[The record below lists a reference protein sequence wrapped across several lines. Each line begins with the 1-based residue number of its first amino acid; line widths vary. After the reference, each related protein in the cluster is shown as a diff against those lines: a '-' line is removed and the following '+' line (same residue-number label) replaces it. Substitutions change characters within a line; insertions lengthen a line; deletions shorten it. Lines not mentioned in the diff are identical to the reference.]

1 MLALAVTASPRM
13 ASPPVQAQWTGGLT
27 RSLAQAVHPGYGFLS
42 ENADFADA
50 YAQAGVVFIGP
61 PAAAIRAMGSQS
73 AAKTLVE
80 KAGVPLA
87 PGYHGDNQN
96 PGFLAAQAEKIGH
109 LVLGMRPWPW
119 AMWAQARWNSPTPG

>member
-1 MLALAVTASPRM
+1 M
-13 ASPPVQAQWTGGLT
+13 
-27 RSLAQAVHPGYGFLS
+27 
-42 ENADFADA
+42 
-50 YAQAGVVFIGP
+50 VFIGP
-61 PAAAIRAMGSQS
+61 PAAAVRAMGSQS

-109 LVLGMRPWPW
+109 PVLGMRPWP
-119 AMWAQARWNSPTPG
+119 